1 MWPRLANAALGV
13 WLVGASLLWRQTRLQ
28 AVNTAI
34 CGCLAIAFAV
44 TGLLS
49 GRPTRLLNVMLGLWL
64 MLSAVAL
71 PHLTSAGS
79 WNQGVVGYS
88 LVLFGFIP
96 RAGSRK
102 TEPTAPVNF

>member
-1 MWPRLANAALGV
+1 
-13 WLVGASLLWRQTRLQ
+13 
-28 AVNTAI
+28 
-34 CGCLAIAFAV
+34 
-44 TGLLS
+44 
-49 GRPTRLLNVMLGLWL
+49 MLGLWL